1 MLNLIDIMIAALLY
15 YTGIVKLARWWTWKA
30 EPQLV
35 ILGYHRAGAGG
46 VNAFFAGG
54 KHLRQQMLYLKRHY
68 RVSHLEHAL
77 EELSESSYGRLKD
90 DRRTL
95 LALTFDDGY
104 HDNYTD
110 GFALAREMQMPITIF
125 LVPENI
131 ESGSRFWWNE
141 PYHLL
146 AHSKVNEVVIDGCTY
161 ALHRPDGRRAFIQ
174 ATLER
179 LRYAPS
185 VAEREAFLAMLGKL
199 LAVSCSTL
207 AEEKPTL
214 PLTWQE
220 ICEMEESGWVSFGGH
235 TMHHPVLG
243 YLADP
248 GEVLSEV
255 KVCREVLEKQLG
267 HAVRIFAYPYGKQE
281 HIGENGLR
289 AVQQAGYTWAVTT
302 IHGSNTT
309 RSERLLLRRIV
320 VDVDQH
326 WLVVAAKASGA
337 WDLFVGLLKLP
348 GTLIKAI
355 VEHNRRQKIFVL
367 E

>member
-1 MLNLIDIMIAALLY
+1 MFKFLDIIFAAILY
-15 YTGIVKLARWWTWKA
+15 YSGFVKLARWRSQREGA
-30 EPQLV
+30 SLV

-46 VNAFFAGG
+46 VNTFFAGG
-54 KHLRQQMLYLKRHY
+54 KHLRRQMLYLKRYY
-68 RVSHLEHAL
+68 RICHLEHAL
-77 EELSESSYGRLKD
+77 DELSKPSNGQSPY

-110 GFALAREMQMPITIF
+110 GFALACEMQVPFTVF
-125 LVPENI
+125 LIPEYI
-131 ESGSRFWWNE
+131 ECGSRFWWNE

-161 ALHRPDGRRAFIQ
+161 ALRTADGRKAFIQ

-179 LRYAPS
+179 LRSAS
-185 VAEREAFLAMLGKL
+185 SIAEREAFLVMLRKT
-199 LAVSCSTL
+199 LAVSTAPL

-220 ICEMEESGWVSFGGH
+220 ICAMEQSGWVSFGGH
-235 TMHHPVLG
+235 TMHHPVLS

-255 KVCREVLEKQLG
+255 KVCRDVLEQKLG
-267 HAVRIFAYPYGKQE
+267 HAVRIFAYPYGKRE
-281 HIGENGLR
+281 HIGENGLQ
-289 AVQQAGYTWAVTT
+289 AVRKAGYTWAVTT

-337 WDLFVGLLKLP
+337 WDLLVNPLKMLLTP
-348 GTLIKAI
+348 VMAMIK
-355 VEHNRRQKIFVL
+355 HDRQQEALVL
-367 E
+367 K